1 MRKIKVLLADDE
13 PVILRGLRKLLHWH
27 ELGLEIVGE
36 AYDGEELRRMI
47 DMT

>member
-27 ELGLEIVGE
+27 ELGSRNRWRGV
-36 AYDGEELRRMI
+36 
-47 DMT
+47 